1 MFIKIE
7 DTRINFDKI
16 ESYEYDKDS
25 EVTYLCVSNSPRVY
39 YPFKGDLTQAL
50 DLALQTK
57 ELKNV

>member
-7 DTRINFDKI
+7 DIRINFDKI

-25 EVTYLCVSNSPRVY
+25 EMTRLYVLNNATVY
-39 YPFKGDLTQAL
+39 YSFKGDLTQAL
-50 DLALQTK
+50 DLAFQTK

>member
-7 DTRINFDKI
+7 DTRINFNKI
-16 ESYEYDKDS
+16 ESYKYDKDS
-25 EVTYLCVSNSPRVY
+25 GMTLLYLLNNATVY
-39 YPFKGDLTQAL
+39 YPFNGDLTQAL

>member
-16 ESYEYDKDS
+16 ESYKYDKDS
-25 EVTYLCVSNSPRVY
+25 EMTYLCIPSSPRVY
-39 YPFKGDLTQAL
+39 YSFEGDLTQAL